1 MDPLFSNKC
10 TYTKEVFREA
20 LFGYNKRKSTVS
32 IVVLSIVI
40 LLTIYQIIFYAGT
53 SDIFLALFLLGLSV
67 LTYVILP
74 IFQANLSYKR
84 TIELHHEPITAL
96 TVFFDDHF
104 VSTAQPSNATITV
117 KYDQVKRV
125 ISTKQLYLLVIRLQ
139 LFYIIDKNGFDKI
152 NMLEFEKFLREKAP
166 KAKFQL

>member
-1 MDPLFSNKC
+1 MEPLFTNKC

-53 SDIFLALFLLGLSV
+53 SDISLALFLLGLSV
-67 LTYVILP
+67 LTYVLFP
-74 IFQANLSYKR
+74 IIQANLSYKR
-84 TIELHHEPITAL
+84 SIEMHHELIKAL
-96 TVFFDDHF
+96 TTFYEDHF

-117 KYDQVKRV
+117 KYDQMKRV
-125 ISTKQLYLLVIRLQ
+125 IATRQLYLIVIRWQ

-166 KAKFQL
+166 KAKFRL